1 MILGAVGRPLQADPA
16 GPFTLKV
23 ADTTS
28 GRAANVA
35 YCSSER
41 FGAGDARQRLTGSAP
56 TGSWLAFSGNPLL
69 PAVESV
75 VSRARSLT
83 AADLLQRFEAEGLAA
98 LAKIDGQFAIAWW
111 NAREGKLRLIR
122 DRFGMEPLHYA
133 VRQRG
138 LLFAT
143 RAGDAAAF
151 DATSPRLS
159 MQALAEYLAHCYL
172 PGDQTL
178 YDGIDRVPAGGSVE
192 FSADSGALRIEQW
205 YRLSYAK
212 QVAPDERAIA
222 DRYRDLL
229 DAGVTRR
236 LSDDRI
242 GVFISGGMDS
252 SSAATFARR
261 HLQGTIRSYSFKCVG
276 GSADESPYS
285 RALAAALQTQHC
297 EVEFGEQQAL
307 EAVAAAGAMDMP
319 FCDIGVEI
327 GTWLLTQAAG
337 NNIDYLLTGDGGDE
351 IWASHPVYAL
361 QRIISWYDR
370 MPLPRAVRSMLVSA
384 SGLVRDSDK
393 KRNLAVILKRML
405 PDASYAK
412 QLLHYRWKMY
422 YTTGSLRDLVVPGL
436 QAALDSTQPF
446 QSAVDSFAGY
456 DGPADGLSACLY
468 SDYRGISSCYFQRMF
483 LARHF
488 GIEVRMPFY
497 DRDLV
502 EFGAQIPLRLKLE
515 GIERTKRLFR
525 MAMEGILPD
534 IINHRGDKMGHSVP
548 FKSWLRE
555 SGALNAQVSDTLG
568 SARFLDRGLFRPEA
582 VERLL
587 QEHRTRRHNHSH
599 RIWALF
605 ILEHWFRRH
614 FDSASAATA
623 AVPRLSAA

>member
-1 MILGAVGRPLQADPA
+1 MILGAVGRPLQTDPA
-16 GPFTLKV
+16 GSFTLQV
-23 ADTTS
+23 TDSTP
-28 GRAANVA
+28 GRPANVV

-41 FGAGDARQRLTGSAP
+41 FGAGDARQRVAAGGPA
-56 TGSWLAFSGNPLL
+56 GSWLAFSGNPLL
-69 PAVESV
+69 LASGTTA
-75 VSRARSLT
+75 SRATPLS
-83 AADLLQRFEAEGLAA
+83 AAALMQRLEADGLAT
-98 LAKIDGQFAIAWW
+98 LAGIDGQFAIAWW
-111 NAREGKLRLIR
+111 SAREGKLRLVR
-122 DRFGMEPLHYA
+122 DRFGMEPLHYCA
-133 VRQRG
+133 RQRQV
-138 LLFAT
+138 LFAT
-143 RAGDAAAF
+143 RAGDAAAHL
-151 DATSPRLS
+151 AEPLKVS

-178 YDGIDRVPAGGSVE
+178 YDGIDRVPAGGCVE
-192 FSADSGALRIEQW
+192 FTAESGALRIGQW
-205 YRLSYAK
+205 YRLSYAR

-229 DAGVTRR
+229 DAGVSRR

-261 HLQGTIRSYSFKCVG
+261 HLEGTIRSYSFKCVG

-307 EAVAAAGAMDMP
+307 EAVNAAGAMDMP

-370 MPLPRAVRSMLVSA
+370 VPLPRAVRSMLVSA
-384 SGLVRDSDK
+384 SGLVRDSDQ

-405 PDASYAK
+405 PEASYSK

-422 YTTGSLRDLVVPGL
+422 YTTGSLRELVVPGL
-436 QAALDSTQPF
+436 QSALDATQPF
-446 QSAVDSFAGY
+446 QSALDSFAGY

-502 EFGAQIPLRLKLE
+502 EFGAQIPLHLKLE

-555 SGALNAQVSDTLG
+555 TGALNAQVSETLG

-582 VERLL
+582 VARLL
-587 QEHRTRRHNHSH
+587 QEHRARRHNHSH

-605 ILEHWFRRH
+605 ILEHWFRQH

-623 AVPRLSAA
+623 AAPRLNPA